1 MQMFSCRSGV
11 QDEGDDLHRFA
22 AGVLHAVAGAGGREG
37 HVASGDGHDRP
48 IVVELTAAAIDIVGF
63 RLAGVDM
70 EPDAAAGQQ
79 GGVREHAA
87 LAVELFVVVGQVPY
101 GDKAVRPEF
110 MLRDLYVPFIALA
123 YHAE

>member
-37 HVASGDGHDRP
+37 HVACGNGNDRSV
-48 IVVELTAAAIDIVGF
+48 VVELTAAAINIVGF
-63 RLAGVDM
+63 RLAGVHV

-79 GGVREHAA
+79 GRMREHAA